1 MLKMIRSYFKKKGDQ
16 FYKGI
21 NPEATFEEV
30 FRMICTERAIYDYVG
45 IFEGNIFREI
55 FREIDRRY
63 NFQNGT
69 IRAMYNMF

>member
-1 MLKMIRSYFKKKGDQ
+1 MIRSYFKKKGDHV
-16 FYKGI
+16 YKGI

-30 FRMICTERAIYDYVG
+30 FRMICAEREIYDYVG

-55 FREIDRRY
+55 LREIDRRY

-69 IRAMYNMF
+69 IRAMYDMY